1 MAKILLVDDSKV
13 IRQGLSLSLESLG
26 HNVHVAECG
35 AAGIKAM
42 DKEKFDLI
50 ISDLNMPDMDGLV
63 MADIVA
69 SRYDTPILMLTTEDC
84 SSELMGRAKTIGVK
98 GWMVK
103 PVDNKDLKQT
113 IDKVL
118 ASFPRAG

>member
-13 IRQGLSLSLESLG
+13 IRQGISLTLQSFG
-26 HNVHVAECG
+26 HEVHAVECG
-35 AAGIKAM
+35 AAGIKIL
-42 DKEKFDLI
+42 DKEKFNLI

-69 SRYDTPILMLTTEDC
+69 SRYDTPIIMLTTEKC
-84 SSELMGRAKTIGVK
+84 TSELMARAKTIGVK

-103 PVDNKDLKQT
+103 PVENESLKNT
-113 IDKVL
+113 INEIMT
-118 ASFPRAG
+118 AFPRA